1 MPISPGSPPPADH
14 FGGNSTPRRIR
25 ACRLGSLGD
34 QMSVRVDP
42 EGNEIRA
49 LVYLVDLSGRD
60 VLEIGC
66 GDGRLTWRY
75 ADSVS
80 HVTAIDPFAEGIKR
94 AKQSLS
100 EASRGRVKFLHVAFE
115 EFAVATDPS
124 TFDIAILSWS
134 LC

>member
-1 MPISPGSPPPADH
+1 
-14 FGGNSTPRRIR
+14 
-25 ACRLGSLGD
+25 
-34 QMSVRVDP
+34 MSVRVDP

-49 LVYLVDLSGRD
+49 LVHLVDLSGRD

-80 HVTAIDPFAEGIKR
+80 HVTGIDPFAEGIKR

-100 EASRGRVKFLHVAFE
+100 EASRGRVEFRHVAFE
-115 EFAVATDPS
+115 EFAVAADPS